1 MKVLTEWEKQLIE
14 IYSSDIENL
23 RQEEKQLRKRLR
35 HIKKEIMDT
44 QKNIAQI
51 HLAAGEVEQDAS

>member
-1 MKVLTEWEKQLIE
+1 MKVLTEWEKQLIK

-51 HLAAGEVEQDAS
+51 YLAAGEVEQDAS

>member
-51 HLAAGEVEQDAS
+51 YLAAGEVEQDAS